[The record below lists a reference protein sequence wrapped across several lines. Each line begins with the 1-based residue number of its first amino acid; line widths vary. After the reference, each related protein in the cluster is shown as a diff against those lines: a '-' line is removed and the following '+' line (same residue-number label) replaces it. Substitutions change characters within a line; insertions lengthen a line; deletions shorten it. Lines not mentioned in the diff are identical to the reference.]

1 MRIKNYLLTILS
13 VLLLFIQSS
22 QAEVS
27 YNNWYVG
34 NTHSGAWIQFD
45 KVWLSAGSY
54 RFTTRSVAKSEGKTV
69 KLQLNGIDVQSGVT
83 VPTSSHNEFQLVHLG
98 AMQLAEGYYN
108 VRLIFETGD
117 VNCDMIFIRK
127 STNSSTSVLPDDIN
141 YSVNFSNKPL
151 MAPIGGVSFGTA
163 YLGKGG
169 DTGDEA
175 MWTDNN
181 NKQYSRKQMLSW
193 YKQQIYTY
201 SWPISDE
208 AQDILVQEYV
218 ESKVAVI
225 FAHGRGEL
233 DTNYQIEDR
242 GYTPGIGGMG
252 CMENKKLVD
261 AIKRNEF
268 AKNNIKFAFFSDN
281 AVFPLACKQYLNK
294 TMNWGDP
301 VCQEF
306 IWNYIFK
313 KWYNTIPA
321 DMLFQVSS
329 GTVPI
334 QLWSA
339 NANYDYSTSDS
350 KIYEFLKYIEGKMK
364 TEFNLNVA
372 WVLDGTFMSRDP
384 RTTALAWGKQ
394 GWFIWGQNVT
404 QMVTI
409 NGRKFAFALNG
420 GRLPLRSVWYND
432 WSPESNTGTHSDN
445 TVDYHNSSIL
455 TTGDPIIRSIYKSAV
470 SQGAEWLV
478 MESWWDWYEG
488 SIYCRSENPEH
499 KYPNQF
505 LSLIREYSDRNSE
518 SILLEAEGCDE
529 FSSLSTGN
537 KGGAYRLHWY
547 KDLDKDMI
555 DADLSVDL
563 DIFRP
568 LHKVGTMVNQGKPAS
583 LLTDFSVGFY
593 DVWGIDAAGKVYC
606 HEADGVPVNNWK
618 SARSANNMS
627 IKSLSLG
634 GFAAWGISSSNKVIS
649 CSLSPN
655 QSTENSSSWTT
666 KSDPVL
672 VVAVATTL
680 KEVFGIDGIGNV
692 YYKDLSGKKSW
703 KLISGGKMKTIT
715 ADDAFVW
722 GFSPAGELTRFSI
735 QNKSD
740 WQVIDNPYQLTKI
753 DAGANEVW
761 GINALN
767 EVYRISSSGWGVWEK
782 VFTGYV
788 NLSVGVEYVWLQDQD
803 GNMFSCKL
811 EGFDTRSSFSMVQ
824 STPNGIQDNKA
835 SQNSINILN
844 NPFVDRLRIK
854 IETES
859 QSKIIMTLLDS
870 KGQVVVIKNIE
881 SEVGSHIYV
890 LDGLSDISKG
900 VYILSVEQD
909 GHKTV
914 IKAIKTN

>member
-1 MRIKNYLLTILS
+1 MKKNLFCILICIIITQHQTLRS
-13 VLLLFIQSS
+13 EISK
-22 QAEVS
+22 
-27 YNNWYVG
+27 NNWYVG
-34 NTHSGAWIQFD
+34 NTQKEAWIQFD
-45 KVWLSAGSY
+45 KVWLSAGTY
-54 RFTTRSVAKSEGKTV
+54 RFTTRAVAKSEGKTV
-69 KLQLNGIDVQSGVT
+69 KLQLNGTDLESGVN
-83 VPTSSHNEFQLVHLG
+83 VPSNALNEFELVHLG
-98 AMQLAEGYYN
+98 TEQLTEGYYN

-127 STNSSTSVLPDDIN
+127 STNTSSTVVADDIN
-141 YSVNFSNKPL
+141 YTMNFSNKPL

-163 YLGKGG
+163 YLAKGG

-175 MWTDNN
+175 MWTDIN

-193 YKQQIYTY
+193 YKQQIYAY

-242 GYTPGIGGMG
+242 GYQPGIGGMG
-252 CMENKKLVD
+252 CMQNKKLVD
-261 AIKRNEF
+261 AINRNEF

-281 AVFPLACKQYLNK
+281 AVFPLACKEYLKK
-294 TMNWGDP
+294 TMNWGD
-301 VCQEF
+301 VACQEF
-306 IWNYIFK
+306 LWNYVFK

-321 DMLFQVSS
+321 EMLFQVTP

-339 NANYDYSTSDS
+339 NANYDYATSDS

-364 TEFNLNVA
+364 SEFNLNVA

-394 GWFIWGQNVT
+394 GWFTWGQNVT
-404 QMVTI
+404 QMVEI

-420 GRLPLRSVWYND
+420 GRLPMRDVWLND
-432 WSPESNTGTHSDN
+432 WNPETNTGTHSNN
-445 TVDYHNSSIL
+445 TNDYHISSL
-455 TTGDPIIRSIYKSAV
+455 LSTGDPIIRSIYKNAV
-470 SQGAEWLV
+470 SQKAEWLV

-488 SIYCRSENPEH
+488 SIFCRSENPEH

-529 FSSLSTGN
+529 YSSLSTGN
-537 KGGAYRLHWY
+537 KGGTYRLHWY
-547 KDLDKDMI
+547 KNLDKDMI

-568 LHKVGTMVNQGKPAS
+568 LHKVGAIVNQGTPAS
-583 LLTDFSVGFY
+583 KFKDFSVGFY
-593 DVWGIDAAGKVYC
+593 DVWGVTDAGKVYC
-606 HEADGVPVNNWK
+606 HEADGIPANNWK
-618 SARSANNMS
+618 AAKATNMVV
-627 IKSLSLG
+627 KSLSLG
-634 GFAAWGISSSNKVIS
+634 GYSAWGISSGNRTIS
-649 CSLSPN
+649 CNLSPN
-655 QSTENSSSWTT
+655 QSTENSSSWQT
-666 KSDPVL
+666 KADAIS

-680 KEVFGIDGIGNV
+680 KEVFGIDAAGNV

-703 KLISGGKMKTIT
+703 TLITGGTMKTIT
-715 ADDAFVW
+715 ADDSFVW
-722 GFSPAGELTRFSI
+722 GFNASGNLVRFSI
-735 QNKSD
+735 QTKSD
-740 WQVIDNPYQLTKI
+740 WAIIDNPFNLTKI

-761 GINALN
+761 GVNALN
-767 EVYRISSSGWGVWEK
+767 DVYHISSSGWGEWEK
-782 VFTGYV
+782 VFSGYV
-788 NLSVGVEYVWLQDQD
+788 NLSVGVECVWLQDIA

-811 EGFDTRSSFSMVQ
+811 EGFKANTFFGLVKGEPNDINDLSVQ
-824 STPNGIQDNKA
+824 SSIQVLD
-835 SQNSINILN
+835 
-844 NPFVDRLRIK
+844 NPFTDKLRVK

-859 QSKIIMTLLDS
+859 LSDIKMTLVNS
-870 KGQVVVIKNIE
+870 QGQVLMIKNCHPE
-881 SEVGSHIYV
+881 GASHTYL
-890 LDGLSDISKG
+890 LDGLSDIANG

-909 GHKTV
+909 GHK
-914 IKAIKTN
+914 KACKVVKMN